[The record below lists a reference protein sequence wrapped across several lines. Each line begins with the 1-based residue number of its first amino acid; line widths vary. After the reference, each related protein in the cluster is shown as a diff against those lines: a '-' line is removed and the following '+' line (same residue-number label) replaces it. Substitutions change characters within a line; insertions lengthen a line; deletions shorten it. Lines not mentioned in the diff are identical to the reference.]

1 MKESNSR
8 ENRARISSR
17 SIRSSC
23 SAPSISDDAVGA
35 RRYDQDGRDDLLGKP
50 APLHL
55 PDRAQRR
62 SKPAESRPIDAQ
74 ERLRAHQCLHAFPA
88 AAIACHQVLLERQ
101 RHRRVVRDAKYIA
114 L

>member
-1 MKESNSR
+1 M
-8 ENRARISSR
+8 
-17 SIRSSC
+17 
-23 SAPSISDDAVGA
+23 G
-35 RRYDQDGRDDLLGKP
+35 DDLLGKP

-55 PDRAQRR
+55 PDRALRR

-101 RHRRVVRDAKYIA
+101 RHRIAVRDAKYIA
-114 L
+114 R